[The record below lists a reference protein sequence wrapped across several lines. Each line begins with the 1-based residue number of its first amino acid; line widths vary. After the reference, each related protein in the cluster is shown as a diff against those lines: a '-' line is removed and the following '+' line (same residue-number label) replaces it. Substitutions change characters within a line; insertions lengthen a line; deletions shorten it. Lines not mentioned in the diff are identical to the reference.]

1 MGFFTNEEHYI
12 NFIKKV
18 HKGKFNTKLSNK
30 RIELFRKIY
39 SIKYYN
45 SLFETFSLNSF
56 PEIVSWEFS
65 KLASNKKMLKK
76 FYDTKTKVLAE
87 AKLFVKN
94 PDSLLTAK
102 CKTFLNYCKK
112 SGKKKNKLKLKQ
124 HKTKFSK
131 GAEKVLERLL
141 TVTGVYF
148 IFDNRKKLNYIGKS
162 YDLGNRIIDSIEE
175 RKGYYFSYAKTKSRI
190 DADILEPYLIWLK
203 KPPLNIEFVT
213 NDKPSFKLKIPK
225 MSKVIKVYK

>member
-18 HKGKFNTKLSNK
+18 HKGKFGTTLSNK

-45 SLFETFSLNSF
+45 SLFETFSLNSL
-56 PEIVSWEFS
+56 PEIVSWEFK

-94 PDSLLTAK
+94 PNKLLTDK
-102 CKTFLNYCKK
+102 CKTFFNYCKK
-112 SGKKKNKLKLKQ
+112 SKKKKNKLKI

-131 GAEKVLERLL
+131 SAEKALEGLL
-141 TVTGVYF
+141 TVAGVYF
-148 IFDNRKKLNYIGKS
+148 IFDKHKRLNYIGKS
-162 YDLGNRIIDSIEE
+162 YDLGNRLIDSIEE
-175 RKGYYFSYAKTKSRI
+175 RKGHYFSYMKTKSRI
-190 DADILEPYLIWLK
+190 DADILEPYMIWLK
-203 KPPLNIEFVT
+203 KPTLNSEFVT
-213 NDKPSFKLKIPK
+213 NDKPSFKLKVPR

>member
-18 HKGKFNTKLSNK
+18 HKGKFGTKLSDK

-45 SLFETFSLNSF
+45 SLFETFSLNSL
-56 PEIVSWEFS
+56 PEIVSWEFK

-94 PDSLLTAK
+94 PNKLLTDK
-102 CKTFLNYCKK
+102 CKTFFNYCKK
-112 SGKKKNKLKLKQ
+112 SKKKKNKLKI

-131 GAEKVLERLL
+131 SAEKTLESLL
-141 TVTGVYF
+141 TVAGVYF
-148 IFDNRKKLNYIGKS
+148 IFDKRKRLNYIGKS
-162 YDLGNRIIDSIEE
+162 YDLGNRIVDSIEE
-175 RKGYYFSYAKTKSRI
+175 RKGHYFSYAKTKSRI
-190 DADILEPYLIWLK
+190 DADILEPYMIWLK
-203 KPPLNIEFVT
+203 KPPLNSEFVT
-213 NDKPSFKLKIPK
+213 NDRPSFKLKIPRVSR
-225 MSKVIKVYK
+225 MIKVYK